1 MRVNYKKIGILSVF
15 CILSLCVLTGC
26 KASKKKVLS
35 STYYKELKTEKEELE
50 KENKKLKEEAETT
63 KGITADEQRAIDYL
77 DKITRDRLVKLEI
90 GYADDMED
98 SEFIEDEAV
107 FSLATAIARR
117 ADLTGKYTPEQIEEK
132 YGPGYEYILY
142 DEDNAVYEIK
152 VYNGNYV
159 VFTDLPDNVYYAYNA
174 SALGNGFLN
183 YRDGYP
189 NSNLLHR
196 LADCSVITDREGN
209 YYEGDIPY
217 AVANL
222 INHMDKTKSSRD
234 RAEEEWKENVKS
246 KKKVQEGSY
255 EPVSVVYTFYHH
267 GNKMILTIYDKYYSI
282 ENMDGKKTWYRAKK
296 DAVNELK
303 KIFTDTQKA
312 NRQEEEEAGTTETT
326 ATEETES
333 ELSHSSEI
341 QAESMMEDE
350 ENTEN

>member
-1 MRVNYKKIGILSVF
+1 MRVNYKKIGILSVLF
-15 CILSLCVLTGC
+15 ILSLCALTGC

-35 STYYKELKTEKEELE
+35 STYYKELKSEKEELE
-50 KENKKLKEEAETT
+50 KENEKLKEEAETT

-77 DKITRDRLVKLEI
+77 DKIARDRLVKLEI
-90 GYADDMED
+90 GYADNMEN
-98 SEFIEDEAV
+98 SEFIEDEAA

-159 VFTDLPDNVYYAYNA
+159 IFTDLPNNVYYAYNA
-174 SALGNGFLN
+174 SALGDGFLN

-196 LADCSVITDREGN
+196 LADCSVITDKEGN
-209 YYEGDIPY
+209 YYEGDTAN
-217 AVANL
+217 AVANH

-234 RAEEEWKENVKS
+234 KAEEAWKKNVKS
-246 KKKVQEGSY
+246 KKKAQEGSY

-267 GNKMILTIYDKYYSI
+267 GNKMILTIYETFYSI
-282 ENMDGKKTWYRAKK
+282 ENMDGKKTWYKAEK
-296 DAVNELK
+296 DDVNELK
-303 KIFTDTQKA
+303 QIFTEAQEV
-312 NRQEEEEAGTTETT
+312 NRQEEEAAGTTEPAT
-326 ATEETES
+326 TEETES
-333 ELSHSSEI
+333 EPSHSKEI
-341 QAESMMEDE
+341 QAESMMETEDNIE
-350 ENTEN
+350 E